1 MARNSGLCKFAPK
14 VRNFPEYNH
23 GPGRSQNL
31 VAWGGVYCTPPPA
44 RYPPRVAGL
53 RPLPL
58 PAHASISSLHFGCIS
73 GNPYLC
79 SFAVS
84 SLHWALGYH
93 GGDLVLTSH
102 LLQHLCLLIV
112 ILERKAPIGSV
123 LVRCSPLAQS
133 AVPRDTAAPE
143 RPSGDLRYV

>member
-1 MARNSGLCKFAPK
+1 MPLKLEIFQNTIMALGEARIWSHGEVFTAP
-14 VRNFPEYNH
+14 P
-23 GPGRSQNL
+23 
-31 VAWGGVYCTPPPA
+31 APPPA

>member
-102 LLQHLCLLIV
+102 LLQHLCMFLFDYVFHTLLLKISSSKMSFG
-112 ILERKAPIGSV
+112 ILKQLI
-123 LVRCSPLAQS
+123 
-133 AVPRDTAAPE
+133 
-143 RPSGDLRYV
+143 YK